1 LGITFIFT
9 LGFAVQLTEKRQ
21 NRKTIVGT
29 PYWMAPEL
37 IDGYPYEKAVDVWS
51 LGIMIME
58 MAEGLPPYFEHKPQK
73 ATELISQQGAPP
85 LKNEKKWSKEFK
97 EFLSLCLIYNPKIRS
112 TVEQLLAHQFL
123 AISFIIFLIFLSLCS

>member
-85 LKNEKKWSKEFK
+85 LKNEKKM
-97 EFLSLCLIYNPKIRS
+97 
-112 TVEQLLAHQFL
+112 VERIQR
-123 AISFIIFLIFLSLCS
+123 ISFFMFNL